1 MRVHRGY
8 GTGSSAL
15 AAGGAECRVSGAGPP
30 SLARQ
35 GLANASRD
43 HLDVSIGSDEVS
55 VTGYDRAGHEQL
67 LLDAGRW
74 QF

>member
-1 MRVHRGY
+1 
-8 GTGSSAL
+8 
-15 AAGGAECRVSGAGPP
+15 
-30 SLARQ
+30 
-35 GLANASRD
+35 
-43 HLDVSIGSDEVS
+43 VSIGSDEVS